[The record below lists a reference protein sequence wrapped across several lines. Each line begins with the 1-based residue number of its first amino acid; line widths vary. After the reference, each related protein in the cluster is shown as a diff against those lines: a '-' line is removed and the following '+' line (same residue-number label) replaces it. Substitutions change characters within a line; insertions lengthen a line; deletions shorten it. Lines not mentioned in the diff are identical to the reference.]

1 MCADINLTPK
11 TESRGGTD
19 SVLLRRFSPKVTPN
33 AERLNMF
40 NHSAYFNMSLSP
52 VILNGAVTITPRYG
66 TPGTGNS
73 ERGRGGGGNSKIL
86 LLGGG
91 GEDVGNNREQVNGK
105 GGEAEKI
112 SWLKNESWEEK
123 RNRNRP

>member
-11 TESRGGTD
+11 TESRGGAD

-52 VILNGAVTITPRYG
+52 VILNGAVTITPR
-66 TPGTGNS
+66 
-73 ERGRGGGGNSKIL
+73 
-86 LLGGG
+86 
-91 GEDVGNNREQVNGK
+91 
-105 GGEAEKI
+105 
-112 SWLKNESWEEK
+112 
-123 RNRNRP
+123 